1 MSAGNASATLPWSPF
16 VLLLIS
22 LGVSALGYVQLD
34 NRQQEIRIAILEK
47 EIHFWQDQSQKRL
60 DILSQR
66 LLTLGLRQ
74 DKYFPRTGTYEED
87 GP

>member
-1 MSAGNASATLPWSPF
+1 MSQEAARPSSVWSPVMLF
-16 VLLLIS
+16 VLS
-22 LGVSALGYVQLD
+22 LGISAVTYLYHD
-34 NRQQEIRIAILEK
+34 SRQQEIRLAIVEK
-47 EIHFWQDQSQKRL
+47 EAHFWQDQTQKRL
-60 DILSQR
+60 DVISQR